1 MEDSKIEHLEKDMMS
16 APTEYKEEKYR
27 WVILAISACAMILNG
42 LLNNIIIPIAS
53 KLSDTYGYSA
63 KIINAPIIISF
74 LVFSLI
80 NIPVNHFLDKRGI
93 KTGYVIGLSF
103 YAVGMFFVCFVNK
116 AFPLLII
123 GYIVFSFGQ
132 PFILNLPAKIAT
144 FWFFP
149 RNVIQY
155 LFSELWRPPYW
166 LGRTSSGQD

>member
-1 MEDSKIEHLEKDMMS
+1 MMN
-16 APTEYKEEKYR
+16 PPNEYKEEKYR
-27 WVILAISACAMILNG
+27 WAILVISACAMVLNG

-63 KIINAPIIISF
+63 KIINSPIIVSF

-93 KTGYVIGLSF
+93 KTGYMIGLSF
-103 YAVGMFFVCFVNK
+103 YAVGMLLVCFINK

-123 GYIVFSFGQ
+123 GYIIFSFGQ

-144 FWFFP
+144 YWFFP
-149 RNVIQY
+149 QNVRKY
-155 LFSELWRPPYW
+155 
-166 LGRTSSGQD
+166 

>member
-1 MEDSKIEHLEKDMMS
+1 
-16 APTEYKEEKYR
+16 
-27 WVILAISACAMILNG
+27 MILNG

-53 KLSDTYGYSA
+53 KLSDTYGYST
-63 KIINAPIIISF
+63 KIVNVPTIMSF

-103 YAVGMFFVCFVNK
+103 YSIGMFLVCFLNK
-116 AFPLLII
+116 AFPMLII
-123 GYIVFSFGQ
+123 GYIIFSFGQ

-149 RNVIQY
+149 QNVKNH
-155 LFSELWRPPYW
+155 
-166 LGRTSSGQD
+166 